1 MPDLDSLSRDDL
13 IRLIL
18 ELQRQIED
26 LRKQNEELRRK
37 DKRSAAPFSK
47 GERKKNPKRP
57 GRKPGQG
64 EFSRRPGPPADASS
78 GPSVDV
84 PVEETR
90 CPFCGGRL
98 EREEPEEVSVTDMP
112 AAPKPEVSLF
122 KVHVCRCQNCRRPV
136 RGKHPD
142 VAANQYGATAHR
154 LGPRIKAM
162 AHSLHYGHGV
172 PVRRLPAILREMTGI
187 AITQSA
193 ITQDALKQAA
203 GPVGAAYQEFREQ
216 VRHAPVTYTDDTGW
230 RVGGDGAYLMA
241 FDTDQQ
247 TVYQIRRQHGNEQVR
262 ELIPGDYTGTLVT
275 DRFSS
280 YEAEELAGVEQ
291 HKCLS
296 HLIRNV
302 VEVVESKTGRAKIF
316 GSELKALLQ
325 NANELWRQQRAGTVS
340 RYADRAEQIEQD
352 LTYLLRPRRLR
363 DADNQRL
370 LDGIGL
376 QHDRQ
381 RVLNFLSNPEVEPT
395 NNRAERALRPAV
407 IARKVSHCSKN
418 ERGSEAF
425 AAFTSVARTTVKR
438 GVATVTDVIHRLI
451 KHGLDP
457 PGSSRA
463 ASTR

>member
-26 LRKQNEELRRK
+26 LRKRNEELRRE

-64 EFSRRPGPPADASS
+64 EFSRRQEPLTDASS
-78 GPSVDV
+78 GPPVDV

-98 EREEPEEVSVTDMP
+98 EQEEPEEVSVTDMH
-112 AAPKPEVSLF
+112 AAPEPEVSLF
-122 KVHVCRCQNCRRPV
+122 RVHVCRCRKCGRKT
-136 RGKHPD
+136 RGQHPD
-142 VAANQYGATAHR
+142 VAADQHGATAHR

-187 AITQSA
+187 TITQSA
-193 ITQDALKQAA
+193 ITQDALKQAE
-203 GPVGAAYQEFREQ
+203 GPVGAAYQELRRQ
-216 VRHAPVTYTDDTGW
+216 VRHSPVTYTDDTGW

-241 FDTDQQ
+241 FDTDHQ
-247 TVYQIRRQHGNEQVR
+247 TVYQVRPQHGNEQVR
-262 ELIPGDYTGTLVT
+262 EVIPNDYTGTLVT

-302 VEVVESKTGRAKIF
+302 VEVVESKAGRAKAF
-316 GSELKALLQ
+316 GSELKA
-325 NANELWRQQRAGTVS
+325 T
-340 RYADRAEQIEQD
+340 
-352 LTYLLRPRRLR
+352 
-363 DADNQRL
+363 
-370 LDGIGL
+370 
-376 QHDRQ
+376 
-381 RVLNFLSNPEVEPT
+381 PERE
-395 NNRAERALRPAV
+395 
-407 IARKVSHCSKN
+407 
-418 ERGSEAF
+418 
-425 AAFTSVARTTVKR
+425 
-438 GVATVTDVIHRLI
+438 
-451 KHGLDP
+451 
-457 PGSSRA
+457 
-463 ASTR
+463 

>member
-1 MPDLDSLSRDDL
+1 MLDLDALSRDDL

-18 ELQRQIED
+18 ELQRQVEE

-64 EFSRRPGPPADASS
+64 EFSRRQGPPADASS
-78 GPSVDV
+78 SPPVDV

-90 CPFCGGRL
+90 CPFCGGSL
-98 EREEPEEVSVTDMP
+98 EPEATEEASVTDMP
-112 AAPKPEVSLF
+112 AAPQPEVRLF
-122 KVHVCRCQNCRRPV
+122 KVWICRCQNCKRPV
-136 RGKHPD
+136 RGKHPE
-142 VAANQYGATAHR
+142 VAADQYGATAHR

-172 PVRRLPAILREMTGI
+172 PVRRLPSILREMTGI
-187 AITQSA
+187 TITQSA
-193 ITQDALKQAA
+193 LTQDALKQAE
-203 GPVGAAYQEFREQ
+203 GPIGAAYRELREQ
-216 VRHAPVTYTDDTGW
+216 VRQAPVTYTDDTSW

-262 ELIPGDYTGTLVT
+262 EVVPGDYAGTLVT

-316 GSELKALLQ
+316 GSELKTLLQ
-325 NANELWRQQRAGTVS
+325 HANELWRQQRGGTVS
-340 RYADRAEQIEQD
+340 GYADRAEQLELD
-352 LTYLLRPRRLR
+352 LTDLLRPRRLR

-381 RVLNFLSNPEVEPT
+381 RVLNFLSNPAVEPT

-418 ERGSEAF
+418 DRGSEAF
-425 AAFTSVARTTVKR
+425 AAFTSVARTAVKK
-438 GVATVTDVIHRLI
+438 GVATVTDVLHRLI
-451 KHGLDP
+451 THGLDP
-457 PGSSRA
+457 P
-463 ASTR
+463 AS

>member
-1 MPDLDSLSRDDL
+1 MPDLDSLGRDDL
-13 IRLIL
+13 IRLIR
-18 ELQRQIED
+18 ELQRQNED
-26 LRKQNEELRRK
+26 LRKQIEELRRK
-37 DKRSAAPFSK
+37 DKRSAAPFST
-47 GERKKNPKRP
+47 GRRKKNPKRP
-57 GRKPGQG
+57 GRKPGEG
-64 EFSRRPGPPADASS
+64 EFARRPEPPANASS
-78 GPSVDV
+78 GPPVDV

-112 AAPKPEVSLF
+112 ASPAPEVRRF
-122 KVHVCRCQNCRRPV
+122 QVHVGRCRNCQRTV
-136 RGKHPD
+136 RGKHPG
-142 VAANQYGATAHR
+142 VAADQWGATAHR

-162 AHSLHYGHGV
+162 AHALHYGHGV

-187 AITQSA
+187 VLTQSA
-193 ITQDALKQAA
+193 ITQDALKQSEGA
-203 GPVGAAYQEFREQ
+203 VGAAYQELRQQ

-247 TVYQIRRQHGNEQVR
+247 TVYQIRPQHGNEQVR
-262 ELIPGDYTGTLVT
+262 ELIPGDYAGTLVT

-291 HKCLS
+291 HKCLC
-296 HLIRNV
+296 HLIGNV
-302 VEVVESKTGRAKIF
+302 TEVVESKTGRAKGF

-340 RYADRAEQIEQD
+340 GFAAQAEPIEKD
-352 LTYLLRPRRLR
+352 LTYCLRPRRLR
-363 DADNQRL
+363 DPDNQRL

-381 RVLNFLSNPEVEPT
+381 RVLNFLYNPEVEPT

-407 IARKVSHCSKN
+407 IARKVSHCSQN
-418 ERGSEAF
+418 ERGAEAF
-425 AAFTSVARTTVKR
+425 AAFTSVARTTVKK
-438 GVATVTDVIHRLI
+438 GVATVTDVFHRLI
-451 KHGLDP
+451 KDGLEP
-457 PGSSRA
+457 PGPS
-463 ASTR
+463 

>member
-18 ELQRQIED
+18 ELYKQNED
-26 LRKQNEELRRK
+26 LRKQIEDLRRK

-64 EFSRRPGPPADASS
+64 TFARRPEPPADANSA
-78 GPSVDV
+78 PPVDV

-90 CPFCGGRL
+90 CPFCGGTL
-98 EREEPEEVSVTDMP
+98 ESEASDEASVTDMP
-112 AAPKPEVSLF
+112 AAPEPEVRLF
-122 KVHVCRCQNCRRPV
+122 QVQVCRCRKCGRKT

-142 VAANQYGATAHR
+142 VAADQYGATAHR

-162 AHSLHYGHGV
+162 AHSLHYVHGV

-187 AITQSA
+187 TITQSA
-193 ITQDALKQAA
+193 ITQHALKQIE
-203 GPVGAAYQEFREQ
+203 GPVGTAYRELREQ

-241 FDTDQQ
+241 FDTDQE
-247 TVYQIRRQHGNEQVR
+247 TVYQIRPQHGNEQVR
-262 ELIPGDYTGTLVT
+262 EVIPSDYRGTLVT
-275 DRFSS
+275 DRFTS

-302 VEVVESKTGRAKIF
+302 VEVVESKTGKARVF
-316 GSELKALLQ
+316 GSQLKALLQ
-325 NANELWRQQRAGTVS
+325 SANDLWRQQRAGEVPD
-340 RYADRAEQIEQD
+340 YADRGEQIEEE

-370 LDGIGL
+370 LDGIGW

-381 RVLNFLSNPEVEPT
+381 RVLNFLTNPEVEPT
-395 NNRAERALRPAV
+395 NNRAERVLRPAV

-418 ERGSEAF
+418 ERGAEAF
-425 AAFTSVARTTVKR
+425 AAFTSVARTTVKK
-438 GVATVTDVIHRLI
+438 GIATVTEVFHRLI
-451 KHGLDP
+451 NDDPDP
-457 PGSSRA
+457 PHPS
-463 ASTR
+463 

>member
-1 MPDLDSLSRDDL
+1 MPDLDSLSRDEL

-18 ELQRQIED
+18 DLQRQIEE
-26 LRKQNEELRRK
+26 LRKRNEELRRK

-64 EFSRRPGPPADASS
+64 EFSRRQEPCTGDSSAPP
-78 GPSVDV
+78 VEI

-90 CPFCGGRL
+90 CSFCGGRL
-98 EREEPEEVSVTDMP
+98 ERQEPEEVSMTDML
-112 AAPKPEVSLF
+112 AAPEPEVRRF
-122 KVHVCRCQNCRRPV
+122 RVHVCRCQRCGRKT
-136 RGKHPD
+136 RGKHAD
-142 VAANQYGATAHR
+142 VAADQYGATAHR

-172 PVRRLPAILREMTGI
+172 PVRRLPAMLREMTGV

-203 GPVGAAYQEFREQ
+203 GPVGAAYEELRRQ
-216 VRHAPVTYTDDTGW
+216 VRNSPVTYTDDTGW

-247 TVYQIRRQHGNEQVR
+247 TVYQIRPQHGNEQVR
-262 ELIPGDYTGTLVT
+262 EVIPNDYQGTLVT

-280 YEAEELAGVEQ
+280 YEAAELAGVKQ
-291 HKCLS
+291 QKCLS
-296 HLIRNV
+296 HLIGNV
-302 VEVVESKTGRAKIF
+302 VEVMESKRGRAKAF

-325 NANELWRQQRAGTVS
+325 EANELWRQQRAGPVS
-340 RYADRAEQIEQD
+340 GFVERAEHIDQE
-352 LTYLLRPRRLR
+352 LTYWLRPRRLR
-363 DADNQRL
+363 DPDNQRL

-381 RVLNFLSNPEVEPT
+381 RVLQFLDNPEVEPT
-395 NNRAERALRPAV
+395 NNRAERVLRPAV

-418 ERGSEAF
+418 EGGAAAF
-425 AAFTSVARTTVKR
+425 AAFTSVARTAVKQ
-438 GVATVTDVIHRLI
+438 GVVTVTEAFFRLI
-451 KHGLDP
+451 KNAPEP
-457 PGSSRA
+457 PGPA
-463 ASTR
+463 

>member
-1 MPDLDSLSRDDL
+1 
-13 IRLIL
+13 
-18 ELQRQIED
+18 
-26 LRKQNEELRRK
+26 
-37 DKRSAAPFSK
+37 
-47 GERKKNPKRP
+47 
-57 GRKPGQG
+57 
-64 EFSRRPGPPADASS
+64 
-78 GPSVDV
+78 
-84 PVEETR
+84 
-90 CPFCGGRL
+90 
-98 EREEPEEVSVTDMP
+98 
-112 AAPKPEVSLF
+112 
-122 KVHVCRCQNCRRPV
+122 
-136 RGKHPD
+136 
-142 VAANQYGATAHR
+142 
-154 LGPRIKAM
+154 M

-187 AITQSA
+187 GITQSA
-193 ITQDALKQAA
+193 ITQDALQQAE

-216 VRHAPVTYTDDTGW
+216 VRHAPVTYTDDTSW

-262 ELIPGDYTGTLVT
+262 ELIPGDYAGTLVT

-280 YEAEELAGVEQ
+280 YEAAELAGVEQ

-302 VEVVESKTGRAKIF
+302 VEVVESKTGRAKMF

-325 NANELWRQQRAGTVS
+325 NANQLWRQQRAGTVS
-340 RYADRAEQIEQD
+340 GYADRAEQIEQD

-376 QHDRQ
+376 QNDRQ
-381 RVLNFLSNPEVEPT
+381 RVLNFLYNPEVEPT

-425 AAFTSVARTTVKR
+425 AAFTSVARTTVKK

-451 KHGLDP
+451 KDGFDS
-457 PGSSRA
+457 PGSS
-463 ASTR
+463 

>member
-1 MPDLDSLSRDDL
+1 MADLNSLSRDDL
-13 IRLIL
+13 IGLIL
-18 ELQRQIED
+18 ELQRQIGE

-64 EFSRRPGPPADASS
+64 EFSRRQVPLAGARSGPP
-78 GPSVDV
+78 VEV

-90 CPFCGGRL
+90 CPFCGGSL
-98 EREEPEEVSVTDMP
+98 EREEPEEVSVTDMHVVP
-112 AAPKPEVSLF
+112 EPKVSLF
-122 KVHVCRCQNCRRPV
+122 RVHVCRCRKCGRKT
-136 RGKHPD
+136 RGQHPD
-142 VAANQYGATAHR
+142 VARDQHGATAHR
-154 LGPRIKAM
+154 LGSRIKAM

-187 AITQSA
+187 TITPSA
-193 ITQDALKQAA
+193 ITQDALKQLGGA
-203 GPVGAAYQEFREQ
+203 VGAAYQELRRQ
-216 VRHAPVTYTDDTGW
+216 VRQSPVTYTDDTGW

-247 TVYQIRRQHGNEQVR
+247 TVYQIRPQHGNEQVR
-262 ELIPGDYTGTLVT
+262 EVIPNDYTGTLVT

-280 YEAEELAGVEQ
+280 YDAEEWAGVAQ

-296 HLIRNV
+296 DLIRNV
-302 VEVVESKTGRAKIF
+302 VEVVESKTGRAKVF

-325 NANELWRQQRAGTVS
+325 NANELWRQQRAGPVS
-340 RYADRAEQIEQD
+340 GFAGRVEHIEQD

-363 DADNQRL
+363 DPDNQRL
-370 LDGIGL
+370 LDRIGW

-381 RVLNFLSNPEVEPT
+381 RVLNFLYNAAVEPT

-418 ERGSEAF
+418 ERGAEAF
-425 AAFTSVARTTVKR
+425 TAFTSVARTAVKK
-438 GVATVTDVIHRLI
+438 GVVTVTDAFHRLI
-451 KHGLDP
+451 KNGPEP
-457 PGSSRA
+457 PSPS
-463 ASTR
+463 